1 MIVFASFP
9 RKPGQNVA
17 KKAHK
22 EIFMSK
28 KRASKDTAKL
38 CRKKNQNPRHAAI
51 FAPLRE
57 ALLC

>member
-1 MIVFASFP
+1 
-9 RKPGQNVA
+9 
-17 KKAHK
+17 
-22 EIFMSK
+22 MSK

-38 CRKKNQNPRHAAI
+38 CWKENQNPRSEAM